1 MDARHFPLRNFAIPL
16 PIEDKEIGVI
26 GMLGMDDLL
35 ARYQQ
40 EIQRLD
46 IEETDAEKRYFENDQ
61 VES

>member
-1 MDARHFPLRNFAIPL
+1 MRNFAIPL